1 MKATGDQ
8 QLVKRINRSV
18 LLRCMRAQPGLSRAR
33 LAHESGL
40 TKSTVSALVR
50 ELLDEH
56 WLLEAGAPVAG
67 DGMGRP
73 STPLQIDGSTRVL
86 LGLEIGVRQ
95 MRLVAVSLTGAVL
108 WRMQQD
114 MNDSAAPVACAQAV
128 QLVQAAWKATERDGL
143 VLSGIG
149 VCLPGAIDRQTG
161 LVRFAPNLGWRDQ
174 DFLSPFTRGLKHAG
188 VGGVSVHLHNDA
200 DAAALGEYEFGS
212 DGSADPLIFVSCDV
226 GVGGGIV
233 LHDRLFTGSRG
244 LAGEVGHTVLDPQ
257 GALCSCGRRGC
268 AETLIGAN
276 ALAAPQGLERGAHAL
291 GLLIQNLGAMFNPD
305 TVVVG
310 GSSCSAY
317 PGLLDQARTVVNAYA
332 TDARVPAPI
341 VRQALYG
348 LDAAAVGA
356 AAVAW
361 HEYLRP
367 THLQG
372 QLAAVA
378 QKASAADVRQATSV
392 QSARSGATPA
402 EIEGSL

>member
-18 LLRCMRAQPGLSRAR
+18 LLRCMRAQPGLSRAQ
-33 LAHESGL
+33 LAQESGL

-56 WLLEAGAPVAG
+56 WLVEAGAPVAG

-73 STPLQIDGSTRVL
+73 STPLQLDGSTRVL

-108 WRMQQD
+108 SRSQQSVSDTSAPAVCAMAVRM
-114 MNDSAAPVACAQAV
+114 VR
-128 QLVQAAWKATERDGL
+128 AAWDTAQYDGL
-143 VLSGIG
+143 VLSGVG
-149 VCLPGAIDRQTG
+149 VCLPGAIDTQSG
-161 LVRFAPNLGWRDQ
+161 LVRFAPNLGWRDL
-174 DFLSPFTRGLKHAG
+174 DFLSLFTHSLARAG
-188 VGGVSVHLHNDA
+188 VGAVGVHLHNDA

-212 DGSADPLIFVSCDV
+212 DASADPLIFVSCDV

-244 LAGEVGHTVLDPQ
+244 LAGEVGHTVLDAQ
-257 GALCSCGRRGC
+257 GVLCSCGRRGC

-276 ALAAPQGLERGAHAL
+276 ALARPLGLRRGAHAL
-291 GLLIQNLGAMFNPD
+291 GLLIQNLDSLFNPS

-317 PGLLDQARTVVNAYA
+317 PGLLDEACAVVKAYA
-332 TDARVPAPI
+332 DAAGVPPPVIRPA
-341 VRQALYG
+341 RYG

-361 HEYLRP
+361 HESLRP
-367 THLQG
+367 THLHAQRAS
-372 QLAAVA
+372 QVAV
-378 QKASAADVRQATSV
+378 
-392 QSARSGATPA
+392 
-402 EIEGSL
+402 